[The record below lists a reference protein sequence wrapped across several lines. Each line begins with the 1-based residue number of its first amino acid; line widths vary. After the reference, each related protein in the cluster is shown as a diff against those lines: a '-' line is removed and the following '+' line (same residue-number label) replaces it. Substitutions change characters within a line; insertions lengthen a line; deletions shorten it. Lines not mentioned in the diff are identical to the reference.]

1 MCCFDDTKPEEI
13 GMKRIG
19 LALAL
24 AGAVVLS
31 GCVVAPPPRPGPA
44 AHFIPGHYNPY
55 GQWIPGHWV

>member
-1 MCCFDDTKPEEI
+1 M
-13 GMKRIG
+13 MKRLG

-44 AHFIPGHYNPY
+44 AHFVPGHYNPY